1 MGLADAR
8 HRASQA
14 AATVARALDWPD
26 ELVSQL
32 RELGK
37 AYSAARSQAPR
48 DLPKDEAIEV
58 LIDRLSAWWQWPV
71 AGGLVPKRLRTGS
84 A

>member
-1 MGLADAR
+1 MSWCPNCGNLAGDTAPL
-8 HRASQA
+8 A
-14 AATVARALDWPD
+14 
-26 ELVSQL
+26 VSP
-32 RELGK
+32 
-37 AYSAARSQAPR
+37 PR